1 MSVSRTAILAATRSA
16 WAALALFAGS
26 PASPASPASSASPV
40 PTPATRQGAEA
51 AAGALSPVRA
61 PGGSGSLVASGA
73 TGAASIA
80 LLDCAS
86 GRVLGQVRTPHPLA
100 APVVADFA
108 RGALYAATRGA
119 DLLRYSIPE
128 LTPQARQPLAF
139 EPTALAVSHGPDALV
154 LAGGRGQAPVS
165 AHDPRT
171 LEPLMRYPAS
181 APSQVAAILDV
192 AARGRFLVAFA
203 DLPELWEIAYD
214 RDAPAVLRGLVHDYR
229 MGEAVALP
237 GRLTPRPFAVPS
249 ATRELIAGATAF
261 EVLRVDVD
269 GVPGVVNL
277 DVRREIE
284 RPRLDARPGARMTTD
299 WSLGSRRGWLIAT
312 TGSAARLLEA
322 PDWRVVTIE
331 LGGTA
336 RALGHGSDRGRPLVV
351 IEAATGT
358 ALLRIDATHA
368 RVQDRTGL
376 PAAAATAD
384 RIVAGSDGQC
394 AALLDR
400 EGRWLGSF
408 ANAP

>member
-1 MSVSRTAILAATRSA
+1 
-16 WAALALFAGS
+16 
-26 PASPASPASSASPV
+26 
-40 PTPATRQGAEA
+40 
-51 AAGALSPVRA
+51 
-61 PGGSGSLVASGA
+61 
-73 TGAASIA
+73 
-80 LLDCAS
+80 
-86 GRVLGQVRTPHPLA
+86 
-100 APVVADFA
+100 VVADFA
-108 RGALYAATRGA
+108 RGALYAATRAA

-128 LTPQARQPLAF
+128 LAPQARQPLAF

-154 LAGGRGQAPVS
+154 LAGGRGQTPVS

-203 DLPELWEIAYD
+203 DLSELWEIAYD
-214 RDAPAVLRGLVHDYR
+214 RDAPPVLRGLVHDYR

-284 RPRLDARPGARMTTD
+284 RPRLGARPRASTTTD
-299 WSLGSRRGWLIAT
+299 WSTGAGRGWLVAT
-312 TGSAARLLEA
+312 SDGAARLLEA
-322 PDWRVVTIE
+322 PGWRVATVE
-331 LGGTA
+331 LGGAA
-336 RALGHGSDRGRPLVV
+336 RALAHGADPGRPLVV
-351 IEAATGT
+351 IEAPGGAE
-358 ALLRIDATHA
+358 LLRVDATQA
-368 RVQDRTGL
+368 RVLGRVGL
-376 PAAAATAD
+376 PAAAATVE
-384 RIVAGSDGQC
+384 RIAPGSDGRC

-400 EGRWLGSF
+400 EGRWLGSIDI
-408 ANAP
+408 AP